1 MTDKLRKVKQYCKLL
16 DEARI
21 KNLTDVSEITTCPCG
36 YKTSNT
42 PPALSEFVPFR
53 NGEFWG
59 SGNDSHAWFHFRV
72 ESACETLYLRA
83 CTDRKGRDADNPQF
97 IAYVNGKMRQGMD
110 TNHTELFLGKGSFDI
125 YLYAYTGQLVPRTQF
140 FAATYELD
148 QNIDTLYYDLLYPL
162 EMLDYL
168 HAESGE
174 YANILR
180 YLYNAVSMLDLLDPK
195 ELSAS
200 AKTAH
205 DYLAKEFYGSYCGK
219 QNATVRGIGHTHIDC
234 AWLWTLEQTKEKVQ
248 RSFATVL
255 ELMKRYPEYKFM
267 SSQALL
273 YLYLKEEAPELYK
286 EVKQRVK
293 EGRWE
298 VEGSMWVEADC
309 NLSSGES
316 LVRQVLYGKEF
327 FKKEFGVDN
336 HVLWLPDVFGYSAAL
351 PQILR
356 KSGVDWFVTSKIS
369 WNDTNQMPYDT
380 FLWRGIDGT
389 EINSYF
395 LTAQNDNGG
404 DSVKHTTY
412 VGKTNA
418 QMISGTYKRYHQ
430 KDLNQK
436 VLLTFGF
443 GDGGGGP
450 TLGHLEHLRRGAY
463 GIPGSPNTEIGFAGE
478 FLDDLAKKIGG
489 NPLLPVWQGELYLEF
504 HRGTYTTMANNKKNN
519 RKCEFLLE
527 NTEAL
532 SVMNQA
538 LLGAKYPKEA
548 LAAAWHTTL
557 TNQFHDIIPGSSI
570 KEVYDRS
577 EKDYAEVY
585 ASAGALES
593 DAMKAIASHVAKEAG
608 YVLFNPHSYESA
620 GVVALEGKTALTAK
634 KMPSKGYAA
643 TKDFVTENHVA
654 FDGKALETELYRVI
668 FDDAWQ
674 IVSIYDKKNAREVL
688 KAGQAANE
696 LRAYADYPDSY
707 DAWEWQIYSNDQ
719 YETIT
724 SVASCKFVQDGA
736 RAGLSIER
744 PYRDSKITQIIWFY
758 DALPTIEFETTVD
771 WHEKHKMLKSAFPV
785 DINSDKATFEIQFGT
800 IERPTHFNTPWDQA
814 RFETCAHKYAD
825 LSDGG
830 YGVSILN
837 DCKYGHDIH
846 DGVIQL
852 SLLRSPTYPNPEA
865 DQGLHHFTYALYPH
879 AGRLTDADTA
889 KYAYYLNKPMV
900 ALKAS
905 GAKTD
910 LPTEF
915 SLVSLDHENLICET
929 VKASEDG
936 KGTILRVYESQNRK
950 TPAKITLGIPA
961 KKVYLC
967 NLLEEKEREIPVK
980 NGCFAYDFSGFEI
993 ATFRVEN

>member
-1 MTDKLRKVKQYCKLL
+1 MTDYLRKVKQYCKLL
-16 DEARI
+16 EEKRFC
-21 KNLTDVSEITTCPCG
+21 NLTDLSGITTCPCG

-42 PPALSEFVPFR
+42 PPSLSEFTPFE
-53 NGEFWG
+53 NGGAWG
-59 SGNDSHAWFHFRV
+59 SGNDSHAWFHFFA
-72 ESACETLYLRA
+72 EGKTDSTYLVVRSDK
-83 CTDRKGRDADNPQF
+83 TGRDADNPQF
-97 IAYVNGKMRQGMD
+97 IVYVNGKMRQGMD
-110 TNHTELFLGKGSFDI
+110 TNHTELFLGKGKFDI
-125 YLYAYTGQLVPRTQF
+125 YVYAYTGQLVPGAKF

-148 QNIDTLYYDLLYPL
+148 RNIDTLYYDILYPL

-195 ELSAS
+195 KLSAS
-200 AKTAH
+200 AKDAH
-205 DYLAKEFYGSYCGK
+205 DYLAKEFYGSYCKK
-219 QNATVRGIGHTHIDC
+219 QDATVRGIGHTHIDC

-309 NLSSGES
+309 NLSSGEG

-389 EINSYF
+389 GINSYF

-463 GIPGSPNTEIGFAGE
+463 GIPGSPSTEIGFAGE
-478 FLDDLAKKIGG
+478 FLDELAKKIEG

-504 HRGTYTTMANNKKNN
+504 HRGTYTTMAKNKKNN
-519 RKCEFLLE
+519 RRCEFLLE
-527 NTEAL
+527 NAEAL
-532 SVMNQA
+532 SVLA
-538 LLGAKYPKEA
+538 KTLLGTKYPKET
-548 LAAAWHTTL
+548 LADAWHTVL

-570 KEVYDRS
+570 GEVYDRS
-577 EKDYAEVY
+577 DKDYAEVY
-585 ASAGALES
+585 ASAGGVEQA
-593 DAMKAIASHVAKEAG
+593 AMEAIASKVAKGDG
-608 YVLFNPHSYESA
+608 YVVFNPHSFA
-620 GVVALEGKTALTAK
+620 TEGLVTLNGKRALTANI
-634 KMPSKGYAA
+634 MPSKGYAV
-643 TKDFVTENHVA
+643 TNDFVTENRVA
-654 FDGKALETELYRVI
+654 FVGKTIETDLYRVT
-668 FDDAWQ
+668 FDDAYQ
-674 IVSIYDKKNAREVL
+674 IVSLYDKQNAREVL
-688 KAGQAANE
+688 KAGAIANE

-724 SVASCKFVQDGA
+724 ALSSCKFVQDGV
-736 RAGLSIER
+736 RAGLRIER
-744 PYRDSKITQIIWFY
+744 PYRDSKITQTIWFY
-758 DALPTIEFETTVD
+758 DSLPTIEFETAVD
-771 WHEKHKMLKSAFPV
+771 WHERHKMLKAAFPV
-785 DINSDKATFEIQFGT
+785 DVNSDKATFEIQFGT

-825 LSDGG
+825 LSDNG

-865 DQGLHHFTYALYPH
+865 DQGQHSFTYAIYPH
-879 AGRLTDADTA
+879 AGRLCEADTA

-900 ALKAS
+900 ALPAS
-905 GAKTD
+905 GDKTTI
-910 LPTEF
+910 PASYSMISTEC
-915 SLVSLDHENLICET
+915 ENLICET
-929 VKASEDG
+929 VKESEDK
-936 KGTILRVYESQNRK
+936 KGTIVRFYESQNKK
-950 TPAKITLGIPA
+950 TAAKIALGIPA

-967 NLLEEKEREIPVK
+967 NLLEEKEREIPLE
-980 NGCFAYDFSGFEI
+980 NGCFEYTFSGFEI
-993 ATFRVEN
+993 ATFRIEK